1 MLSQVTPLHE
11 AAGSSSPEVI
21 LLLLNAGAD
30 ISSPSGDLST
40 AFHIACSRGRLE
52 TCEELLRRGSL
63 LEGRDGRGMTPL
75 LRAAANGRAE
85 ITRWLLAEGADPA
98 AVDVDHNSALALS
111 CRGAAGG
118 RLDAAKA
125 LLDAGADV
133 LAENSDGESCV
144 SIAALSGR
152 TELLDMMLAAM
163 AGAGQRFRDGGGSM
177 LYDAVDHGLAK
188 ASTTTTECYV
198 TTAQKKCLPRFGCV
212 VC

>member
-1 MLSQVTPLHE
+1 
-11 AAGSSSPEVI
+11 
-21 LLLLNAGAD
+21 
-30 ISSPSGDLST
+30 
-40 AFHIACSRGRLE
+40 
-52 TCEELLRRGSL
+52 L

-98 AVDVDHNSALALS
+98 AVDIDHNSALALS
-111 CRGAAGG
+111 CRCAGG

-144 SIAALSGR
+144 SLAALSGR

-163 AGAGQRFRDGGGSM
+163 AGSGQRFRDGGGSM

-188 ASTTTTECYV
+188 ASTKQSDDATQHE
-198 TTAQKKCLPRFGCV
+198 QCV
-212 VC
+212 AATVW

>member
-1 MLSQVTPLHE
+1 
-11 AAGSSSPEVI
+11 
-21 LLLLNAGAD
+21 
-30 ISSPSGDLST
+30 
-40 AFHIACSRGRLE
+40 
-52 TCEELLRRGSL
+52 
-63 LEGRDGRGMTPL
+63 MTPL

-98 AVDVDHNSALALS
+98 AVDLDHNSALALS

-144 SIAALSGR
+144 SLAALSGR

-163 AGAGQRFRDGGGSM
+163 AGSGQRFRDGGGSM
-177 LYDAVDHGLAK
+177 LYDAVDHGLSK
-188 ASTTTTECYV
+188 ASTLEALLQYTRSV
-198 TTAQKKCLPRFGCV
+198 ATARKRVATVFGGAV
-212 VC
+212 YMLAEEHAL